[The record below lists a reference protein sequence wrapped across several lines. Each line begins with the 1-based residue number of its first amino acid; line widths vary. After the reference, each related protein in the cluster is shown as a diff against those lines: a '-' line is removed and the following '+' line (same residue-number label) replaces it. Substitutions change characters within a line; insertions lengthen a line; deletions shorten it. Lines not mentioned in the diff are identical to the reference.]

1 MSAEAACLLLKMS
14 EPGPLTTEEALLNTL
29 SRLNLEFPG
38 IWDNDAVSTNKRL
51 QIPAHPHVTMSVRV
65 VSENESSWDGRHA
78 VYAEIRNLNVGGTC
92 NINLDLGL
100 DMPESRGLSI
110 RSSGNS
116 ATLFLAG
123 QMLVWGFWRQEWNI
137 FRFQCTLESFEKIV
151 HSVANAPTERELRV
165 E

>member
-1 MSAEAACLLLKMS
+1 MSAEAACLLLEMS
-14 EPGPLTTEEALLNTL
+14 EPGPLTTEEALLHTL

-51 QIPAHPHVTMSVRV
+51 QIPAHPHVTMSVRAV
-65 VSENESSWDGRHA
+65 FVPDGRHA
-78 VYAEIRNLNVGGTC
+78 VDGEIRNLNVGGTC

-110 RSSGNS
+110 RSCGNR
-116 ATLFLAG
+116 AMLFLGG
-123 QMLVWGFWRQEWNI
+123 QMLILGFWMQNWNM
-137 FRFQCTLESFEKIV
+137 FRFNCTLNQFEKVV
-151 HSVANAPTERELRV
+151 HGVANAPTERELRL